1 MCKKSI
7 HGTALF
13 LAILMLL
20 STTAFAAEARASSR
34 IMVYTSDF
42 YEDAGGDL
50 CIYFSVTATGVMDN
64 LGASKIAIQRYN
76 GSRWVTEA
84 TLTVSDAPEMQTT
97 NAARYTATIPYTPLY
112 TGKEYQAVV
121 TFYAKDGTGF
131 STAPMT
137 TNSVRN

>member
-1 MCKKSI
+1 MHKKMHRSA
-7 HGTALF
+7 ALF

-20 STTAFAAEARASSR
+20 STTAFSIELRASSR
-34 IMVYTSDF
+34 IALSRATLTAEND
-42 YEDAGGDL
+42 GDL
-50 CIYFSVTATGVMDN
+50 IVYFFITASDTMDDIG
-64 LGASKIAIQRYN
+64 LSKIVIQRYN
-76 GSRWVTEA
+76 GSRWVNED